1 MTSSDSY
8 PVHLLRQYLF
18 CPRIP
23 WFNVVRNLYPA
34 TPSWVRRGIR
44 YHEVQQALSKRR
56 NLSRYGLDER
66 YRLVRVNVGLAGK
79 QWPVHGICDALLE
92 SPDAICPVEMKSGE
106 QLIHIAGAKIQLVAY
121 GLMLEDTYRK
131 PVDKG
136 FVLYG
141 NRGKVLEVA
150 IDQTAR
156 IWAHR
161 TLMAMLDNM
170 ERYTLPDSPAS
181 AAQCSQCEYQN
192 FCADRL

>member
-79 QWPVHGICDALLE
+79 Q
-92 SPDAICPVEMKSGE
+92 
-106 QLIHIAGAKIQLVAY
+106 
-121 GLMLEDTYRK
+121 
-131 PVDKG
+131 
-136 FVLYG
+136 
-141 NRGKVLEVA
+141 
-150 IDQTAR
+150 
-156 IWAHR
+156 
-161 TLMAMLDNM
+161 
-170 ERYTLPDSPAS
+170 
-181 AAQCSQCEYQN
+181 
-192 FCADRL
+192 